1 MAWAPRR
8 VVTGH
13 DANGRSIVISDG
25 PPPVVHDTPG
35 GDALFVEVWRTDAMP
50 APIVAVESDPTG
62 GPVEVPPAPNGTLVR
77 LVEIQPRSRSPM
89 HRTETVDYGVV
100 LEGELYLVLDDSEV
114 RLDPGDVVVQRGT
127 NHAWDNRSDRAA
139 RVAFVLVDG
148 RFSADL
154 AGTLG

>member
-1 MAWAPRR
+1 VAWAPRR

-25 PPPVVHDTPG
+25 QPPVLHDTPG

-50 APIVAVESDPTG
+50 APIAAVESEPTVR
-62 GPVEVPPAPNGTLVR
+62 PVEIPPTANGTLVR
-77 LVEIQPRSRSPM
+77 LVEFQPRSRSPM
-89 HRTETVDYGVV
+89 HRTETVDYGIV

-114 RLDPGDVVVQRGT
+114 RLEPGDVVVQRGT
-127 NHAWDNRSDRAA
+127 NHAWDNRSDRPA

-148 RFSADL
+148 RFS
-154 AGTLG
+154 